1 MLVFLSAGLGCLSR
15 EQLEEIGVPKLLKA
29 AAAAADNATGPEAQA
44 ARTDRWRL
52 TATLLDAGAL
62 AAGDLDHE
70 TVLGALEACDAS
82 VAGVA
87 AVLRVAVSVIAAAP
101 PVAAVRAADRAAAR
115 VAAGMTACWW
125 WTSLRS
131 RESPAVVSRSKS
143 WG

>member
-1 MLVFLSAGLGCLSR
+1 M
-15 EQLEEIGVPKLLKA
+15 LLKA
-29 AAAAADNATGPEAQA
+29 AGAAEKVTGAKAQA

-87 AVLRVAVSVIAAAP
+87 AVLRVAVAVIAAAP
-101 PVAAVRAADRAAAR
+101 PDAAARAANRAAAAFLDCAKLGSPELCACVAFR
-115 VAAGMTACWW
+115 VVTPLVL
-125 WTSLRS
+125 SLIHI
-131 RESPAVVSRSKS
+131 
-143 WG
+143 